1 MFVKNQASR
10 TRRSF
15 ALLALAGALAV
26 SAGCHRDTEYL
37 ALAEQKIY
45 VSDKFF
51 DVAVVDPKNA
61 IVIGYGGK
69 MITTSDGGFTW
80 SQVDLG
86 TNKSLYSIDFAPD
99 KKNGWVVGQEGMIF
113 RTIDAGKTW
122 TPQYTELWLDPKC
135 GDPDERKF
143 RLEDP
148 EAPPCQHAYLFAV
161 DVIDANTAHVIGDKS
176 TYTYTTDGG
185 ETWHSR
191 TLKVASAEAVGADM
205 ELALEDPV
213 LYDVEFLD
221 SQRGYIVGEFG
232 KIYYT
237 ADGGQSFVE
246 QQESLMDETVIDIL
260 DLPTLF
266 DIEFIN
272 DQHGIAAGLDGRI
285 AETTDGGQNWD
296 FRPNNVGDYVDP
308 FYSATILGDGTRWV
322 VGASGQVV
330 KRAEGEPFAR
340 GDLGSRVNNWI
351 RRVRFYDDKHGW
363 LVGGFGLIMNTDDG
377 GKTWYRRIG

>member
-1 MFVKNQASR
+1 MFVKK
-10 TRRSF
+10 
-15 ALLALAGALAV
+15 LALGAVLLL
-26 SAGCHRDTEYL
+26 SAGCHGEIDYL
-37 ALAEQKIY
+37 PLAEQKIY

-51 DVAVVDPKNA
+51 DVAVLDPKNA

-69 MITTSDGGFTW
+69 MITTADGGFTW
-80 SQVDLG
+80 SQTDLG

-99 KKNGWVVGQEGMIF
+99 GKTGWVVGQEGLIL
-113 RTIDAGKTW
+113 RTEDAGKTW
-122 TPQYTELWLDPKC
+122 TKQYTELWLDQKC
-135 GDPDERKF
+135 SDPEERKF

-148 EAPPCQHAYLFAV
+148 EAPPCQHAYLFGV
-161 DVIDANTAHVIGDKS
+161 SVVDANTAHVIGDKS

-185 ETWHSR
+185 KTWSSR
-191 TLKVASAEAVGADM
+191 VLKVESAEEVGADM

-246 QQESLMDETVIDIL
+246 QQETLMDETVIDIL

-266 DIEFIN
+266 DIEFVN

-285 AETTDGGQNWD
+285 AETRDGGQNWD
-296 FRPNNVGDYVDP
+296 FLPNNVDDFVDP
-308 FYSATILGDGTRWV
+308 FYSATILDDGTRWV

-330 KRAEGEPFAR
+330 KAAAGEPFAR
-340 GDLGSRVNNWI
+340 GDLGSRVNNWM
-351 RRVRFYDDKHGW
+351 RRVRFLEGDKVGW